1 MLASIAADGVA
12 LLHLAFILFV
22 ALGGLLAFRLRK
34 LAWLHVPA
42 AIWGAVIEFT
52 GGTCPL
58 TPLENMLRRASGSAG
73 YANGFI
79 EHYVLPVI
87 YPPGLTRD
95 MQLALA
101 LGVIF
106 LNALIYGLLLVQ
118 LGRKGVRHH

>member
-1 MLASIAADGVA
+1 MLARFAADGVA

-22 ALGGLLAFRLRK
+22 VLGGFLTLRLRK

-42 AIWGAVIEFT
+42 ALWGAVIEFT

-58 TPLENMLRRASGSAG
+58 TPLENMLRRASGSPE

-87 YPPGLTRD
+87 YPEALTRD
-95 MQLALA
+95 TQFALA
-101 LGVIF
+101 LGVVF
-106 LNALIYGLLLVQ
+106 VNALIYGFLLVQ
-118 LGRKGVRHH
+118 LGRERPH